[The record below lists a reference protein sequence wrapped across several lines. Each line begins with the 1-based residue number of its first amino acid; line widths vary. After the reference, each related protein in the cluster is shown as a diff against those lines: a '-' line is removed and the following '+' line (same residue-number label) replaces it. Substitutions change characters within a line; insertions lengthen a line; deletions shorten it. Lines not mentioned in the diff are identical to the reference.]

1 VHIPPRGRLSRELK
15 STATKPATKGTTF
28 FRARRELSTQGL
40 NCWGR
45 LSNSRSL
52 IVTAP
57 YIAVCP
63 KTTSVRDSSREEN
76 LFVARAE
83 NVESGGAYRIVLEA
97 EFAENAPE
105 TTRTSDLWFRR
116 PTLYPTELRA
126 RALASRLYR
135 TRNIAARPIVR
146 VLKSSGSPDVILLK
160 RQTRNNE
167 ECPEPIRRAIRLRYT
182 LVSRTQKT
190 SRARISW
197 MSCRFAVWTTVGA
210 GRRRHPQ
217 NVSCGS
223 NLCRA

>member
-1 VHIPPRGRLSRELK
+1 MHIPPRGRLSRELK

-126 RALASRLYR
+126 REQLTLAVYKRKREPKSPVNSRC
-135 TRNIAARPIVR
+135 
-146 VLKSSGSPDVILLK
+146 VIGKADDLHIQLS
-160 RQTRNNE
+160 TTNVISNV
-167 ECPEPIRRAIRLRYT
+167 RLR
-182 LVSRTQKT
+182 SGD
-190 SRARISW
+190 
-197 MSCRFAVWTTVGA
+197 AVRYRNA
-210 GRRRHPQ
+210 DQ
-217 NVSCGS
+217 
-223 NLCRA
+223 